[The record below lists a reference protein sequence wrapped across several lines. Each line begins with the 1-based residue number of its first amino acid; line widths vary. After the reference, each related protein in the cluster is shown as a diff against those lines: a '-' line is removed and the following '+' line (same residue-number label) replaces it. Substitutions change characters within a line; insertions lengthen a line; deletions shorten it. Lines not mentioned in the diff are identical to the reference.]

1 MNNWKRIV
9 VLCMSL
15 GVVACGG
22 GSTGETTPETTP
34 EEDPAETTVGETAT
48 AEPEPPVAEL
58 VAPDAAEAPFV
69 GHWRNRDVTTVIMTL
84 NGAGRVRMDLGG
96 GFCYGSYVITDG
108 AMTMTY
114 DPNQSGC
121 EDFAVQGLVSEDGQS
136 LRFSVYTTYDRID
149 ATNEAF

>member
-1 MNNWKRIV
+1 MNNRKRV
-9 VLCMSL
+9 AVLCMSL

-34 EEDPAETTVGETAT
+34 TEDPAETTVGETAT
-48 AEPEPPVAEL
+48 AEPEPAVAEL

-96 GFCYGSYVITDG
+96 SFCFGSYVIADG
-108 AMTMTY
+108 AMTMAY

-121 EDFAVQGLVSEDGQS
+121 EDFGVQGLVSEDGQS